1 MNKCRKKM
9 RICFKKLKLKKNEK
23 ERKKKKERSRKLQK
37 PHVETEVYNN
47 KKCEG
52 EKKKTNLKSLIRFHS
67 VNNIGNYN
75 KAGSGRK
82 VKGKK
87 KKRKKRKRK
96 KTCGGF
102 ISIFGKTNT
111 IL

>member
-1 MNKCRKKM
+1 MTIKSVK
-9 RICFKKLKLKKNEK
+9 
-23 ERKKKKERSRKLQK
+23 
-37 PHVETEVYNN
+37 
-47 KKCEG
+47 G
-52 EKKKTNLKSLIRFHS
+52 EKKKNLKSLIRFHS
-67 VNNIGNYN
+67 FNNIGNYN

-82 VKGKK
+82 VKGE
-87 KKRKKRKRK
+87 KKRNKRKRK